1 MPTELIKRS
10 ALESQIQG
18 EIAWAKILN
27 QRLRP
32 SINVTEEEIDEK
44 MAASENSDGAWGP
57 GAEARAHTSH
67 DYAYGAAYLRVRPGE
82 IGGIK
87 YILYVTHAPTR
98 ARRAPPMPRPGR
110 GRA

>member
-1 MPTELIKRS
+1 MLRFS
-10 ALESQIQG
+10 CGLESG
-18 EIAWAKILN
+18 ERIYNFTRARGPPWGPPA
-27 QRLRP
+27 P
-32 SINVTEEEIDEK
+32 
-44 MAASENSDGAWGP
+44 GAWGP
-57 GAEARAHTSH
+57 GAGARAHTSH